1 MKTFYITNLNEIKQ
15 DENKRIA
22 ALGFFDGLHKAH
34 QKIISSAVK
43 KSINKN
49 QLSIVITLDISP
61 KQYFKGEDIVYLTP
75 ESKKIELIEKMHVDE
90 LYILKFSEE
99 IRSVT
104 KEDFVELVLKKLSV
118 SEIFCGY
125 DYRFGYK
132 GLGDANFISNYT
144 NNNILVNIIDEQK
157 NNNERISTTLL
168 KECIEN
174 LKFDKFYYLTGRYYS
189 IKGIVVKGRQLG
201 RTINFPTANLFLEEE
216 YLIPSKNGVYITVT
230 SVEGKK
236 YKSITNI
243 GYNPT
248 VSSQKDKK
256 FIETHILNFDKN
268 IYDQEIEI
276 FFYDFIRSEK
286 KFESFDQLKEQLIID
301 KKKCEDMNIKY

>member
-1 MKTFYITNLNEIKQ
+1 MKTFCIKNLNEIKQ
-15 DENKRIA
+15 DGNKRVA
-22 ALGFFDGLHKAH
+22 ALGFFDGLHVAH
-34 QKIISSAVK
+34 QKIITSAVK
-43 KSINKN
+43 KAVDKN
-49 QLSIVITLDISP
+49 ELSIVITLDISP
-61 KQYFKGEDIVYLTP
+61 KQYFKGEDIRYLTP
-75 ESKKIELIEKMHVDE
+75 KSKKIELLEEMAVDE
-90 LYILKFSEE
+90 LYILKFSEKL
-99 IRSVT
+99 RSVS
-104 KEDFVELVLKKLSV
+104 KEDFVDLVLKKLSV
-118 SEIFCGY
+118 NEIFCGY

-132 GLGDANFISNYT
+132 GLGDADFISTYT
-144 NNNILVNIIDEQK
+144 DNDILVNVVEKQE

-168 KECIEN
+168 KKSIEN
-174 LKFDKFYYLTGRYYS
+174 LKFDRFYSLTGRYYS

-216 YLIPSKNGVYITVT
+216 YLIPSQNGVYITVT
-230 SVEGKK
+230 YVEGKK

-256 FIETHILNFDKN
+256 FIETHILNFDKD

-286 KFESFDQLKEQLIID
+286 KFESFVQLKEQLIID
-301 KKKCEDMNIKY
+301 KKKCEDMDIKY